1 MSEISTICTSTNKF
15 LYNQS
20 ELPPFADGV
29 NYFNNTYHLVESY
42 NHKRKMT
49 DNEIQI
55 RFTPSET
62 VRNQITF
69 CHVHG
74 TITKDISSSISFYSI
89 NNRSTAEINVDQV
102 PSTIAIPA
110 NPNSETDY
118 IDYIW
123 IPKPSYNEI
132 FIYCKTHKANNERI
146 YSSQIQLDITYD
158 FYCL

>member
-20 ELPPFADGV
+20 ELPPFADGI

-49 DNEIQI
+49 DNEILI

-74 TITKDISSSISFYSI
+74 TITKDISTSISFYSI
-89 NNRSTAEINVDQV
+89 NNRSTAKINGRV
-102 PSTIAIPA
+102 PNTIAIPA
-110 NPNSETDY
+110 NPNSKTDY

-123 IPKPSYNEI
+123 IPKPDYNEI
-132 FIYCKTHKANNERI
+132 YVYFKTHAANNDLI
-146 YSSQIQLDITYD
+146 TSSQVSLDITYD